1 MKPGDVPV
9 PTTSSGIRDGL
20 STTEAAARLERDGPN
35 ALPVTPPPPAWRLLA
50 GQMVHFFALLLWG
63 AGILAFV
70 ARMPELGVA
79 IFAVV
84 VINGLFAFAQE
95 HRADRAAERLRD
107 LLPCR
112 ATVMRD
118 GKSVEIDASEL
129 VVGDVVLLSS
139 GDRISADLRVV
150 EAHTLSI
157 DTSTLTGESVP
168 VTLESG
174 EEAFAG
180 TFVVEGEG
188 HAVVTTTGSPVS
200 RSLPEQ
206 VPVPVP
212 HSPKS
217 SSGWCELS
225 PLSPL
230 ASAACSSSSPCSLVC
245 PPAMGS
251 SSLSV

>member
-1 MKPGDVPV
+1 MKPGDVPA
-9 PTTSSGIRDGL
+9 PATSSGIRDGL

-63 AGILAFV
+63 AGILAFA

-95 HRADRAAERLRD
+95 YRAERAAERLRD
-107 LLPCR
+107 LLPRR

-168 VTLESG
+168 VTVEAG

-188 HAVVTTTGSPVS
+188 LAVVTTRGSAT
-200 RSLPEQ
+200 R
-206 VPVPVP
+206 
-212 HSPKS
+212 
-217 SSGWCELS
+217 
-225 PLSPL
+225 L
-230 ASAACSSSSPCSLVC
+230 ARIA
-245 PPAMGS
+245 
-251 SSLSV
+251 